1 MSDSEQDTPLVVWGF
16 PAPTKSNGRKMW
28 PKQIKEMAA
37 AKFAAGHTVAAI
49 AREVMANE
57 SLVGKWVREP
67 RREETTGDSTP
78 RISEVIGVVDAED
91 NVPSSAIRGQ
101 SCELQ
106 IGDVRLT
113 VTPGYPGTHLAEILR
128 AVRASR

>member
-16 PAPTKSNGRKMW
+16 PVPTKSNGRKMW

-67 RREETTGDSTP
+67 RREEATGDSTP
-78 RISEVIGVVDAED
+78 RISEVVGIVDAED
-91 NVPSSAIRGQ
+91 IAPSPAIRGQ

-113 VTPGYPGTHLAEILR
+113 VTPGYPGAHLAEILR
-128 AVRASR
+128 AVMASR

>member
-1 MSDSEQDTPLVVWGF
+1 MSDSEQDAPVVVWGF
-16 PAPTKSNGRKMW
+16 PVPTKSNGRKMW
-28 PKQIKEMAA
+28 PREIKEMAA

-57 SLVGKWVREP
+57 SLVGKWVRQP
-67 RREETTGDSTP
+67 RHDEATGDGTP
-78 RISEVIGVVDAED
+78 RISEVTGVVDAED
-91 NVPSSAIRGQ
+91 NIPSSAITGQ

-113 VTPGYPGTHLAEILR
+113 VTPGYPGAHLAEILR
-128 AVRASR
+128 AVRASK

>member
-1 MSDSEQDTPLVVWGF
+1 MSDSEQDVPLVVWGF
-16 PAPTKSNGRKMW
+16 PVPTKSNGRKMW
-28 PKQIKEMAA
+28 PREIKEMAA

-49 AREVMANE
+49 ARDVLANE
-57 SLVGKWVREP
+57 SLVGKWVRQPQSDEA
-67 RREETTGDSTP
+67 TGNGSP
-78 RISEVIGVVDAED
+78 RISEVVGVVDAEGGI
-91 NVPSSAIRGQ
+91 PSSAIMGA

-113 VTPGYPGTHLAEILR
+113 ISPGYPGAHLTEILR